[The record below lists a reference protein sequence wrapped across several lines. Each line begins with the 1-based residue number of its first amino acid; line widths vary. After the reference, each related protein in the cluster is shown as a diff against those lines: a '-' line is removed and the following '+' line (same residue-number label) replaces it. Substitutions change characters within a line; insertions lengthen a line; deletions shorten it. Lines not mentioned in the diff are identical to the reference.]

1 MKNSSLTDK
10 EIEKAFEG
18 TDFGNRPHI
27 ELLKN
32 GVLKRCGGYY
42 NGHTLT
48 RIMQDLKL
56 INKKGKVLQRGL
68 LFLFDS
74 FFNGKNEG

>member
-27 ELLKN
+27 ELLKRE
-32 GVLKRCGGYY
+32 K
-42 NGHTLT
+42 
-48 RIMQDLKL
+48 
-56 INKKGKVLQRGL
+56 
-68 LFLFDS
+68 
-74 FFNGKNEG
+74 